1 VGTSGGARPADV
13 LRLVSYNVHD
23 LRDDRDAVAH
33 VLRSMRSDVALLQE
47 VPRRWFERPRVSRLA
62 RECGLRW
69 SSGGRP
75 SGGTAVFVSRR
86 VDLVAATAFRL
97 PVRGP
102 FTRTRGA
109 AFATVELG
117 GARLTAVSVHL
128 PLQPA
133 QRVSHAR
140 IVRARLAAHP
150 PTGSGPT
157 SLVVAGDLN
166 EPPGGPAWAVLGAG
180 LRDAAAS
187 DGREPAP
194 TFTARRPERRID
206 AVLVG
211 PGARVGSVRVPGAA
225 VGTDRGAGGDGPWP
239 DVTLQDL
246 WSASD
251 HLPVV
256 VDLLL
261 GSGG

>member
-1 VGTSGGARPADV
+1 MAGTDDARRGNL

-33 VLRSMRSDVALLQE
+33 VLRSMRCDVALLQE

-62 RECGLRW
+62 RECGLLW
-69 SSGGRP
+69 ASGGRP

-109 AFATVELG
+109 ATATIVLD

-133 QRVSHAR
+133 RRVSHAR
-140 IVRARLAAHP
+140 IVRARLAAHLAE
-150 PTGSGPT
+150 GGGPA
-157 SLVVAGDLN
+157 SLAVAGDLN
-166 EPPGGPAWAVLGAG
+166 EQPGGPAWAVLGAG
-180 LRDAAAS
+180 LTDAAAA
-187 DGREPAP
+187 DGEPAP
-194 TFTARRPERRID
+194 TFTARRPTRRID

-211 PGARVGSVRVPGAA
+211 PGARVGSVRVPGS
-225 VGTDRGAGGDGPWP
+225 VGGGVDVGDGVWP
-239 DVTLQDL
+239 EVTPEDL
-246 WSASD
+246 VSASD

-261 GSGG
+261 GSDR